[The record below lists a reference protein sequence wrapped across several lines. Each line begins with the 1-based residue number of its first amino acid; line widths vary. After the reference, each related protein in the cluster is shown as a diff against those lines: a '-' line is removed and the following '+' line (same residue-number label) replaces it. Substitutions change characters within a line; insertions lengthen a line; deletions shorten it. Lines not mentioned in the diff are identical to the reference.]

1 MEEFEC
7 FRTLSGS
14 GSGSNAF
21 SQDKHYEYVYST
33 RKSFEYIPA
42 LGRSDWR
49 HFTINAYQ
57 YAGKWLRSCS
67 RGFGDGGDYWEV
79 FLRDDGGGGSEHI
92 ISWDYNATLCFRE
105 CIGSGSGSGS
115 GTE

>member
-1 MEEFEC
+1 MEEIEC

-14 GSGSNAF
+14 GSGSNDF

-49 HFTINAYQ
+49 HFTTNAYQ

-67 RGFGDGGDYWEV
+67 RGFGDGGDGGDYWEGQWRLV
-79 FLRDDGGGGSEHI
+79 I
-92 ISWDYNATLCFRE
+92 TLYLY
-105 CIGSGSGSGS
+105 ILSSLPVS
-115 GTE
+115 T

>member
-1 MEEFEC
+1 MEEIEC

-14 GSGSNAF
+14 GSGSGSGAF

-49 HFTINAYQ
+49 HFTTNAYQ

-79 FLRDDGGGGSEHI
+79 FLRGDVDGDI
-92 ISWDYNATLCFRE
+92 VSWDYNATLCFRE
-105 CIGSGSGSGS
+105 CSGSGSGSGS
-115 GTE
+115 GT